1 MMTTNMNT
9 TPETITV
16 TTTIKGS
23 EVITKI
29 NTSALKEQ
37 AQPKV
42 ESKPETTKELQ
53 PAIKI
58 DERGHG
64 TVTADYAETRKAW
77 DKDREQGYLQ
87 GSVVLADFT
96 QCGGLLA
103 SRGIRP
109 VIILSNTERNSNA
122 PYVTIAPL
130 TSTPSHLIN
139 DYGGLHIYISAENLG
154 GTRGAKDS
162 ALLVED
168 ITTLDKAF
176 IIRQVGRV
184 HEYQKLIAPNLKKAL
199 DTLFTLY

>member
-1 MMTTNMNT
+1 MMTTTNMNT
-9 TPETITV
+9 TSDTNAITV

-29 NTSALKEQ
+29 NTSALNPQAQ
-37 AQPKV
+37 AQP
-42 ESKPETTKELQ
+42 EPTKDLQ

-58 DERGHG
+58 DEHGHG
-64 TVTADYAETRKAW
+64 TVSANYAETRKAW
-77 DKDREQGYLQ
+77 DKERDQSYIQGA
-87 GSVVLADFT
+87 VVLADFT
-96 QCGGLLA
+96 QCGGLLS

-109 VIILSNTERNSNA
+109 VVILSNTERNSNA
-122 PYVTIAPL
+122 SYVTVAPL
-130 TSTPSHLIN
+130 TSTPSKLIN
-139 DYGGLHIYISAENLG
+139 DYGGLHIYISAKDLG

-168 ITTLDKAF
+168 MTTLDKAF
-176 IIRQVGRV
+176 IVRQVGRV